1 MEKPSVAVGMSGGV
15 DSSVAA
21 ALLQAQGY
29 RVSGLTMRLWDGPS
43 SADKGGRHGC
53 YGPTEEQDIA
63 DAEAVAARLRIP
75 FHVIDVSQEYRAEV
89 LEYFHKEYRLG
100 RTPNPC
106 SRCNRAVKFGT
117 LIAKARKSGVEF
129 DYFATGHYARLIR
142 SDKNGRYVLTK
153 AVDLTKDQSYFLAL
167 LSQDQLAH
175 SLFPL
180 GDHTK
185 AEVRALA
192 DGFGLP
198 VAKKPDS
205 QDFADPECNMLTS
218 DSGPGPILDRQ
229 GLEIGRHS
237 GISRHTIGQRK
248 GLGLSVGRPL
258 YVTQIDAKR
267 NAVIVGDRSEIFG
280 TRLVASE
287 VNWVAL
293 DGVDCPIDVSA
304 RIRYRHQEARAQV
317 RPLDASEVL
326 VEFTEPQMAITPG
339 QTVVFYNGEVVLGGG
354 IIERTKE

>member
-43 SADKGGRHGC
+43 STAKGARHGC
-53 YGPTEEQDIA
+53 YGPSEEQDIA

-75 FHVIDVSQEYRAEV
+75 FHVIDVSREYRAEV
-89 LEYFHKEYRLG
+89 LEYFRKEYRLG

-106 SRCNRAVKFGT
+106 SRCNRTVKFGT
-117 LIAKARKSGVEF
+117 LIAKARKSGVVF
-129 DYFATGHYARLIR
+129 DYFATGHYARLI
-142 SDKNGRYVLTK
+142 SGDMNGRCGLRK

-180 GDHTK
+180 GGYTK
-185 AEVRALA
+185 AEVRRFASDL
-192 DGFGLP
+192 GLP
-198 VAKKPDS
+198 VAQKPDS
-205 QDFADPECNMLTS
+205 QDFVDPECDMLAG
-218 DSGPGPILDRQ
+218 DNFPGPILDRQ
-229 GLEIGRHS
+229 GHEIGRHS
-237 GISRHTIGQRK
+237 GIAHHTIGQRK
-248 GLGLSVGRPL
+248 GLGISLGRPL
-258 YVTQIDAKR
+258 YVTEIDSDR

-280 TRLVASE
+280 TRLVAAE
-287 VNWVAL
+287 INWIAR
-293 DGVDCPIDVSA
+293 GEIDCPIHVSA
-304 RIRYRHQEARAQV
+304 KIRYRHQEARAQV
-317 RPLDASEVL
+317 RPLNAGEVL
-326 VEFTEPQMAITPG
+326 VEFAEPQMAITPG
-339 QTVVFYNGEVVLGGG
+339 QTVVFYNGDVVLGGG